1 MHLSLHR
8 RAVRNICWL
17 ALLAA
22 VPSARPAHAQL
33 PPGNLTVEV
42 TGLKNSAGQVC
53 FSLYGGSEG
62 FPRDEEAI
70 LSRQCVPTATA
81 FSPETAAP
89 ETTASSAADSTAPA
103 GSPAGSLSVVFE
115 GLASGT
121 YAVSVIHDENE
132 DNQINLGTFGVP
144 EEGFGFSRNPT
155 IRTSA
160 PTFREAAVFVLG
172 RNTTAQIN
180 LIYY

>member
-1 MHLSLHR
+1 MPLSLHR
-8 RAVRNICWL
+8 RVVSNICWL
-17 ALLAA
+17 ALVAA
-22 VPSARPAHAQL
+22 VPSVRPAHAQL

-42 TGLKNSAGQVC
+42 AGLKNSVGQVC
-53 FSLYGGSEG
+53 FSLYGSSEG

-70 LSRQCVPTATA
+70 LSRQCAPAATA
-81 FSPETAAP
+81 FPLETAAS
-89 ETTASSAADSTAPA
+89 ETAAGSSPDSAA
-103 GSPAGSLSVVFE
+103 PAGSLSVVFE

-144 EEGFGFSRNPT
+144 VEGFGFSRNPT

-160 PTFREAAVFVLG
+160 PAFREAAVFVLG
-172 RNTTAQIN
+172 RSTSTQVD

>member
-1 MHLSLHR
+1 MSLSLHR
-8 RAVRNICWL
+8 HIVRNICWL

-81 FSPETAAP
+81 FSPETASP
-89 ETTASSAADSTAPA
+89 ETAASSEADSEALV
-103 GSPAGSLSVVFE
+103 GSLSVVFE

-144 EEGFGFSRNPT
+144 VEGFGFSRNPT

-160 PTFREAAVFVLG
+160 PAFREAAVFVLG
-172 RNTTAQIN
+172 RNTTAQID

>member
-1 MHLSLHR
+1 MPLSLHR
-8 RAVRNICWL
+8 RVVGICWL

-22 VPSARPAHAQL
+22 LPAARPAQAQL
-33 PPGNLTVEV
+33 LSGSLTVEV
-42 TGLKNSAGQVC
+42 AGLKNSAGQVC
-53 FSLYGGSEG
+53 FSLYGSSEG
-62 FPRDEEAI
+62 FPRDEAAI
-70 LSRQCVPTATA
+70 LSRQCAPAATA
-81 FSPETAAP
+81 FSSETASPETAAD
-89 ETTASSAADSTAPA
+89 SAPDNTAPA
-103 GSPAGSLSVVFE
+103 DSPAGSLSVIFE

-144 EEGFGFSRNPT
+144 VEGFGFSRNPT

-160 PTFREAAVFVLG
+160 PAFREAAVFVLG
-172 RNTTAQIN
+172 RSTNTRID